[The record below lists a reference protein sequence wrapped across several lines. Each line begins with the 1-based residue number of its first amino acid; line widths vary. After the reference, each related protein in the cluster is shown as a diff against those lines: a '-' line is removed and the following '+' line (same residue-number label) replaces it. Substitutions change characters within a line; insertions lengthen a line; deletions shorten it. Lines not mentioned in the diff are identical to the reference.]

1 MSDVTGYDRN
11 IVVPST
17 GSTVP
22 KKYHDNG
29 DGTFA
34 EVVYAGGSALPT
46 GAATSARQDT
56 LNNNLGAKSA
66 AVADV
71 NAPGANAAAV
81 ITYAAAG
88 AGVSHVLG
96 GVAWSYDADPT
107 GGRLTITDDGNTV
120 FDVNIT
126 SKGPGFFT
134 FPRPKKGTAN
144 KALVITLA
152 AGGSGVTG
160 KVNATSHWTE

>member
-1 MSDVTGYDRN
+1 MS
-11 IVVPST
+11 
-17 GSTVP
+17 
-22 KKYHDNG
+22 
-29 DGTFA
+29 
-34 EVVYAGGSALPT
+34 
-46 GAATSARQDT
+46 
-56 LNNNLGAKSA
+56 
-66 AVADV
+66 
-71 NAPGANAAAV
+71 
-81 ITYAAAG
+81 
-88 AGVSHVLG
+88 VSHVLG

-107 GGRLTITDDGNTV
+107 GGRLTVTNDRNIV

-152 AGGSGVTG
+152 TGGVGVTG